1 MKISQLMTDN
11 GPAYRSKRF
20 RRTLRELGIGH
31 IFTRPYTPRT
41 NGKVERFIRTSTEE
55 WAYGRSYRHSRVRA
69 QALRVWL
76 DYYNLVRRHT
86 AIGRRTPLPH
96 LVELMVTN
104 VLETH
109 TGSMIWTLS
118 PAELVWTIRTAPPSD
133 SSPASAGPL
142 RGPLRYRRNSFSP
155 IRNVPVRHA
164 AHGYPRF

>member
-1 MKISQLMTDN
+1 MQSTTQ
-11 GPAYRSKRF
+11 S
-20 RRTLRELGIGH
+20 
-31 IFTRPYTPRT
+31 

-104 VLETH
+104 VLENAH
-109 TGSMIWTLS
+109 RIDDMDVVPRRVGLDDPHRPPCGQLS
-118 PAELVWTIRTAPPSD
+118 RLGRAVVAQ
-133 SSPASAGPL
+133 
-142 RGPLRYRRNSFSP
+142 
-155 IRNVPVRHA
+155 
-164 AHGYPRF
+164 